1 MTPEMVLILVVLLI
15 AIILFLTEKFRPD
28 IVAISVMLT
37 LILSGI
43 LTYEEAFIAGFANPA
58 VITVGAVLVIS
69 KGLFQTGIADL
80 LGARISRIAGNSES
94 RLLMGIMLTVGSMS
108 AFMNNIGATAVLLPA
123 VLTIAKKTK
132 IAASK
137 LLIPLSFASLM
148 GGNMTL
154 IGTPPNI
161 LASAALRDHTGQ
173 GFGFFDFAPMGILIL
188 SSGVLYMVFIGRH
201 ILPDRGGDG
210 LADSYR
216 VQDYLS
222 EIKILKGSVIIGK
235 TPIESRFGADYNLT
249 IIGIIRGGQQSVRNI
264 HRDTRIR
271 AEDTLLVKGS
281 LDKIV
286 KAKEAE
292 KLQII
297 TSNNVSK
304 ADKELAYH
312 DMAVAEVALDVGS
325 NILGS
330 TLQEIRFRE
339 KHRLTVLA
347 LRRRDYLIKGSIKNE
362 PLRYGDVLLVQGRQ
376 ENLAL
381 LRTEPDFLVLDSI
394 PLETRR
400 RHKAKTALVIL
411 AALLLTVT
419 TGFLHISV
427 AALTAS
433 VLMVVFGVLT
443 TEEVYQSVDWRAIF
457 FIAGMLTM
465 GAAMEVTDTAKF
477 IADLMVASLL
487 DYGPTFI
494 LIGLY
499 ALTAI
504 LTQLMSNSA
513 STVLLAPIA
522 INIAQDIGADP
533 RPFLMVVVIAAST
546 IFLTPIGHAAN
557 ILVFGPGRYKFLD
570 YTKVGFGLMLVHITL
585 TITVLPMIWPLFPVE

>member
-1 MTPEMVLILVVLLI
+1 MTPQMVLILVILLI
-15 AIILFLTEKFRPD
+15 AIVLFLTEKFRPD
-28 IVAISVMLT
+28 IIAISVMLT
-37 LILSGI
+37 LVLSGI
-43 LTYEEAFIAGFANPA
+43 LTYEKAFIAGFANPA

-69 KGLFQTGIADL
+69 KGLFQTGIADF
-80 LGARISRIAGNSES
+80 LGARILRFAGNNES
-94 RLLMGIMLTVGSMS
+94 RLLVGIMLTVGAMS

-132 IAASK
+132 ISASK

-148 GGNMTL
+148 GGDMTL

-161 LASAALRDHTGQ
+161 LASAALHEHTGQ

-188 SSGVLYMVFIGRH
+188 GSGVLYMVFIGRH
-201 ILPDRGGDG
+201 ILPDRGDDE

-222 EIKILKGSVIIGK
+222 EIRILKNSSLIGK
-235 TPIESRFGADYNLT
+235 TPIESRFGADYDLA
-249 IIGIIRGGQQSVRNI
+249 IIGIIQEGKHSVQNI
-264 HRDTRIR
+264 HRDARIHVG
-271 AEDTLLVKGS
+271 DTLLVKGS

-297 TSNNVSK
+297 TSSDVSEE
-304 ADKELAYH
+304 DKELAFQ
-312 DMAVAEVALDVGS
+312 DMAIAEVVLDVGS
-325 NILGS
+325 TIFGS
-330 TLQEIRFRE
+330 TLQENRFRE

-347 LRRRDYLIKGSIKNE
+347 LRRRDHLIKGAIKNE
-362 PLRYGDVLLVQGRQ
+362 PLQYGDVLLVQGRK

-381 LRTEPDFLVLDSI
+381 LRTEPDFLVLDSL
-394 PLETRR
+394 PFETRR
-400 RHKAKTALVIL
+400 HHKAKTALIIL
-411 AALLLTVT
+411 SVLLLTVT
-419 TGFLHISV
+419 AGFLHISV

-433 VLMVVFGVLT
+433 VLMVIFGVLT
-443 TEEVYQSVDWRAIF
+443 MEEVYQAVDWRAIF
-457 FIAGMLTM
+457 FIAGMLTL
-465 GAAMEVTDTAKF
+465 GAAMEVTHTAKF
-477 IADLMVASLL
+477 IADLMVVGLI
-487 DYGPTFI
+487 DYGPTPI

-499 ALTAI
+499 ILTAI

-522 INIAQDIGADP
+522 INIAQVMEADP
-533 RPFLMVVVIAAST
+533 RPFLMIVVIAAST
-546 IFLTPIGHAAN
+546 IFLSPIGHAAN

-570 YTKVGFGLMLVHITL
+570 YTKVGFGLMLIHITL
-585 TITVLPMIWPLFPVE
+585 TIMILPLVWPLFPNN